1 LNSKIEIVINGKP
14 HPKQR
19 PRFANGRAY
28 SPKSNT
34 INTKDIQQQFIVQK
48 KSNDIL
54 TGALYA
60 RVCYYLP
67 KPKGKLRVNSNPF
80 PYATSKPDLDNLLKQ
95 TLDALNG
102 LAYEDDSQIVSV
114 ATSKLWAEPNRE
126 RTEVTIGEIGVSN
139 WDDIIDGNKRM
150 FQQVISE
157 GL

>member
-1 LNSKIEIVINGKP
+1 LSDRIEIVIHGKP

-34 INTKDIQQQFIVQK
+34 VNTQDIQQQFMVQK
-48 KSNDIL
+48 ISNNML

-60 RVCYYLP
+60 RVAYYLP
-67 KPKGKLRVNSNPF
+67 KPKSKARVNSNPF

-114 ATSKLWAEPNRE
+114 ATSKLWAEPNEE
-126 RTEVTIGEIGVSN
+126 RTVVTIGQIGVSN
-139 WDDIIDGNKRM
+139 WDDIIAGNKRM
-150 FQQVISE
+150 FQQIINE